1 MKDEN
6 NMMAIFAIQSA
17 AEAVTLFIEVPHPD
31 KFRKK
36 GLIALKTVEHQL
48 TPGNIVQGLV
58 FLELT
63 RNVFSLLT
71 SDSRAS
77 LHDLLRNHEPR
88 PPKPQ
93 QPAGMD

>member
-71 SDSRAS
+71 PDS
-77 LHDLLRNHEPR
+77 
-88 PPKPQ
+88 
-93 QPAGMD
+93 